1 MGPDVP
7 LLNDYKQ
14 EFFWKR
20 FPQTVLGGPRLKLG
34 YCAPPY
40 VYMHQLVLFLTPWL
54 LGGVGTL
61 LYQLRMM
68 DDTHAGILSGAL
80 MLGAGATLQT
90 LAQCVARRTG
100 TVQRLPAARMFVDN
114 ILADEEEVEFTHCVA
129 PETVRFVVPG
139 KRFMVNVVL
148 HTVLAG
154 VLCGFGTWYLLPDRL
169 SAVYGDS
176 GVGLGAVVPVF
187 VLSWVTLC
195 IGEYSLIVN
204 TATETAT
211 FQPQDTY
218 EITPLTRPLYI
229 LAFIAVDVA
238 LRCGGGG
245 VAELQVASQVLHV
258 LFVALPVLWALG
270 MLSPVDALLLWAME
284 QILVHGLGGSPMA
297 TNHRLVV
304 MFLSSVCVAVST
316 FFIPSSLAVVLFTVA
331 MGYILSQDLTQ
342 VTALFRGKK
351 HDPPT
356 LSLGWFSLPLSV
368 LLLAGAMTEA
378 GLLHQLSP
386 SPGNLSL
393 ASVGFWGSSS
403 VAPGPQVVVGWILIA
418 LLLVTRVLRELQGAC
433 VFWGLFLNPLYPR
446 QVSSVQ
452 TFKRRTRGLRAAGL
466 TRRVLLN
473 FVSPLAMIAFLAMDT
488 SLYKLHTASL
498 AIGFTRAFRSVW
510 QNSEDALLQMVVVV
524 IVKLAD
530 GDGTAHQWHELGT
543 GVQLIVVSLISDRL
557 SQFLA
562 KMKFAL
568 TVLITS
574 WTETKQRRQSAGALL
589 ALNGALCPLLLAV
602 VLLSALLAAPLLPLF
617 TLPVFLVGFPR
628 PQRSWPETPG
638 TSCPCPD
645 SVYYQQ
651 LSARLA
657 SALKHALANGVLG
670 SAGTLSH
677 FLGRFQD
684 RVAWITVLERGYGY
698 CTVNIKGL
706 ELQETSCHTVEA
718 RRVDEVF
725 EGAFDRLERPGRF
738 LRFLNAHWE
747 NSLTPCSAL
756 PVRVYSDAR
765 NVLTGIIDSPDH
777 LCHLRSDFLKTL
789 LWILLRQCL
798 QDKAYSI
805 RRAKGHSL
813 QASGRKSQN
822 SQHPEPPGPGDVK
835 MPVASQGHPDSSSS
849 PNLRGRD
856 SSSLSSFADW
866 SDEDDLFGPVPA
878 RKPVKMIMVR
888 TEQSQTGLEPGFS
901 LPGSAEI
908 HSLYENMAL
917 ASLPTLRPL
926 GLGLGMGLG
935 LPATDK
941 GRENQIPT
949 VTTNITTTTFIDPT
963 QPLNFSCPHSESLSL
978 PTAWMNAPLP
988 PSRLQALRPCFPEEW
1003 FHFCLSRMVMQ
1014 GFWEGEP
1021 EQVCRALQEDQV
1033 LRGLYSQVALS
1044 CLVALGA
1051 DAAVPSPSLLFRV
1064 YCGDAPLSDGLDW
1077 LRANKELHQLTLRAF
1092 RYSVKL
1098 LIDQASLGPVESLEE
1113 LYTTLQDYQ
1122 NDWFIG
1128 LATERGWHDSVVQ
1141 EKPFLFSLG
1150 QDLTMGTY
1158 TGRVLSLQENL
1169 VQVGV
1174 LNEECVRGQ
1183 WANLSWELL
1192 YATNDDEERYS
1203 IQAHPVMLRNL
1214 TVQAADP
1221 PLGYPIYSS
1230 APIHVACL

>member
-1 MGPDVP
+1 MFCESIMGPDVP

-20 FPQTVLGGPRLKLG
+20 FHQTVLGGPRLKLG

-40 VYMHQLVLFLTPWL
+40 IYVHQLVLFLTPWL

-61 LYQLRMM
+61 LYQLRILN
-68 DDTHAGILSGAL
+68 DTNAGIVAGAL

-90 LAQCVARRTG
+90 LAQCAARRTG
-100 TVQRLPAARMFVDN
+100 TIQRLPVANNN

-129 PETVRFVVPG
+129 PETVHFVVPG
-139 KRFMVNVVL
+139 KRFMVNGVL

-154 VLCGFGTWYLLPDRL
+154 VLCGLGTWYLLPDRL
-169 SAVYGDS
+169 SAVFGDS
-176 GVGLGAVVPVF
+176 GAGMGAVVPVF

-218 EITPLTRPLYI
+218 EITPLIRPLYI
-229 LAFIAVDVA
+229 LVFFAVDLA
-238 LRCGGGG
+238 LRCVGGI
-245 VAELQVASQVLHV
+245 ELQVASQVLHV
-258 LFVALPVLWALG
+258 LFLALPVLWALG
-270 MLSPVDALLLWAME
+270 TLSPLDALLLWAME
-284 QILVHGLGGSPMA
+284 QSLVHGLGGSAMA
-297 TNHRLVV
+297 TNCRLVV
-304 MFLSSVCVAVST
+304 MFLLSVCVAVST
-316 FFIPSSLAVVLFTVA
+316 FFIPSSLGVVLFTVT
-331 MGYILSQDLTQ
+331 MGYLLSQDLTQ
-342 VTALFRGKK
+342 IAELFKSRSR
-351 HDPPT
+351 DS
-356 LSLGWFSLPLSV
+356 LSIGLGWFGLPLSIF
-368 LLLAGAMTEA
+368 LLAGALTEA
-378 GLLHQLSP
+378 AFLHQLSP
-386 SPGNLSL
+386 IPGNVSLVPSLVEIWGSPG
-393 ASVGFWGSSS
+393 
-403 VAPGPQVVVGWILIA
+403 VALVPQAVVGWLLIA
-418 LLLVTRVLRELQGAC
+418 LLLVTRFLREIQGAC
-433 VFWGLFLNPLYPR
+433 LFGGLFLNPLYPR

-452 TFKRRTRGLRAAGL
+452 VFRRQTRGLRFAGIA
-466 TRRVLLN
+466 RRVLLN
-473 FVSPLAMIAFLAMDT
+473 LVSPLAMIAFLAMDV
-488 SLYKLHTASL
+488 SLQKLHTASL
-498 AIGFTRAFRSVW
+498 AIGFTRAFRVVW
-510 QNSEDALLQMVVVV
+510 QSSEDALLQMVVVV
-524 IVKLAD
+524 FVRLAD
-530 GDGTAHQWHELGT
+530 GEGTAYHWHQLGI
-543 GVQLIVVSLISDRL
+543 GVQLILVSLVSDRF

-562 KMKFAL
+562 KLKFAL

-589 ALNGALCPLLLAV
+589 VLNGALCPLLLAV
-602 VLLSALLAAPLLPLF
+602 VLLSALLSAPLLPLF

-628 PQRSWPETPG
+628 PLRSWPETPG

-645 SVYYQQ
+645 TVYYQQ

-657 SALKHALANGVLG
+657 SAIRHALANGVLG
-670 SAGTLSH
+670 SCSPGSH

-684 RVAWITVLERGYGY
+684 RVTWITVLEKGYGY

-725 EGAFDRLERPGRF
+725 EGAFDRMERAGRF
-738 LRFLNAHWE
+738 MRFLNPHWE
-747 NSLTPCSAL
+747 NSLTPSSAL

-765 NVLTGIIDSPDH
+765 NVLTGIVDSPE
-777 LCHLRSDFLKTL
+777 HLRQLRGDFVKTL
-789 LWILLRQCL
+789 LWMLLCQCVQERNL
-798 QDKAYSI
+798 GS
-805 RRAKGHSL
+805 RRVKGHL
-813 QASGRKSQN
+813 QVSGRKSQS
-822 SQHPEPPGPGDVK
+822 SQHPEPGPVEVK
-835 MPVASQGHPDSSSS
+835 IGMASQGHAESSSS

-878 RKPVKMIMVR
+878 RKPVKMIR
-888 TEQSQTGLEPGFS
+888 TEEGHTGLESGIS
-901 LPGSAEI
+901 LPGSAEM

-935 LPATDK
+935 FPAQDK
-941 GRENQIPT
+941 GKEIPT
-949 VTTNITTTTFIDPT
+949 VTSTKTTTPSIDPT
-963 QPLNFSCPHSESLSL
+963 QPLNFYCPYSESLSL
-978 PTAWMNAPLP
+978 ATAWRNAPLP
-988 PSRLQALRPCFPEEW
+988 PSRLQALRPCFPEDW
-1003 FHFCLSRMVMQ
+1003 FHFCLSRLVME

-1021 EQVCRALQEDQV
+1021 EQVCRALQEDLV
-1033 LRGLYSQVALS
+1033 LRELYSQVALS

-1051 DAAVPSPSLLFRV
+1051 DAAVPSPSMLFRI
-1064 YCGDAPLSDGLDW
+1064 YCGDAPWPDGLDW
-1077 LRANKELHQLTLRAF
+1077 LKANKELHQLTLRAF

-1098 LIDQASLGPVESLEE
+1098 LIDQASLGPMESLEE
-1113 LYTTLQDYQ
+1113 LYTTLQDYH
-1122 NDWFIG
+1122 NNWFIG
-1128 LATERGWHDSVVQ
+1128 LTTERGWHEGVLQ

-1169 VQVGV
+1169 VQFGV

-1230 APIHVACL
+1230 TPTHLTCL